1 MNINLKARLVA
12 AIAQFKA
19 SHDIRYYLNGV
30 YVEPRPTGGAVIV
43 ATNGHA
49 MGAWLDESA
58 EIDRPAILKTSAK
71 LLTACHGAET
81 NRLTLIDDRLAVV
94 DKVGT
99 ELHIQPEPGQWE
111 VYGKFP
117 NWAAVIGKAADAQH
131 GLQSALNPEYIESM
145 SRALR
150 IGAGSKNMS
159 MFTRQRAPHEAIVF
173 TSIYAPN
180 FVGVIMPMRENDA
193 PLPTWLAPIISRA
206 LMEQRVKEAPL
217 PVHEPS
223 DAGPRE
229 DDGRGWDVV
238 RRQA

>member
-1 MNINLKARLVA
+1 MNLNLKARLVA

-30 YVEPRPTGGAVIV
+30 YVEPRTTGGAVIV

-58 EIDRPAILKTSAK
+58 GIDRPAILKVSAK

-81 NRLTLIDDRLAVV
+81 NRLTIIDDRLAVV
-94 DKVGT
+94 DQYGIEV
-99 ELHIQPEPGQWE
+99 HIQPEPGKWE
-111 VYGKFP
+111 VHGKFP

-150 IGAGSKNMS
+150 IGAGSKHMS
-159 MFTRQRAPHEAIVF
+159 ITTRQRAPHESIVF
-173 TSIYAPN
+173 TSTYAPN
-180 FVGVIMPMRENDA
+180 FVGVIMPLREDEA
-193 PLPTWLAPIISRA
+193 PLPKWLTPMTARA
-206 LMEQRVKEAPL
+206 LMEQRAKDAPL
-217 PVHEPS
+217 PVHEPC
-223 DAGPRE
+223 DAGPR
-229 DDGRGWDVV
+229 DGDLYGWEVV